1 MEELKIRRGGK
12 AVYEIVLNDSYE
24 GFHLRLV
31 DLGINH
37 LKACIVCDSN
47 TAGLYLKTVRDI
59 FVSVPGIGTVST
71 FEFPAGEGSKT
82 LKNVERLY
90 TVLIENHFERTDYL
104 VALGGGVVGDLT
116 GYAAATY
123 LRGIR
128 FIQLPTTLLSDVDSS
143 IGGKTGV
150 DFMSYK
156 NMVGAFHQ
164 PSLVYI
170 NTGVLSSLPKRQF
183 ASGMAEVIKHSLI
196 ADPDYFSLLKDN
208 VSSIK
213 SFSPDLIEKTIFKSL
228 LIKGRV
234 VEEDPEEKGIRRLLN
249 FGHTIGHAI
258 EKLSDFSLFH
268 GECVS
273 IGIMGASF
281 ISMKRGLLKAS
292 DLADIERLLS
302 SYELPVRVPEEIKNM
317 LDREDVLRATK
328 SDKKMAKGHI
338 NFVLLDGIGKGF
350 VDSSVTDDEIL
361 SAVDFCL
368 GS

>member
-1 MEELKIRRGGK
+1 MEELKIRRGEK
-12 AVYEIVLNDSYE
+12 AIYDIILNDSYKSLE
-24 GFHLRLV
+24 FHLV

-37 LKACIVCDSN
+37 LKSCIVCDSN

-59 FVSVPGIGTVST
+59 FMSVPGIGTVST
-71 FEFPAGEGSKT
+71 FEFPAGEESKN

-90 TVLIENHFERTDYL
+90 SVLIENHFERTDYL
-104 VALGGGVVGDLT
+104 IALGGGVVGDLT

-164 PSLVYI
+164 PSLVFI
-170 NTGVLSSLPKRQF
+170 NTGTLSSLPKRQF

-196 ADPDYFSLLKDN
+196 ADCDYFSFLKDN
-208 VSSIK
+208 ASSIK
-213 SFSPDLIEKTIFKSL
+213 SLYPDSIERMVFLSL
-228 LIKGRV
+228 RIKGRV
-234 VEEDPEEKGIRRLLN
+234 VEEDPEEKGLRRLLN

-258 EKLSDFSLFH
+258 EKLSGFSLFH

-281 ISMKRGLLKAS
+281 ISMKRGLLKES
-292 DLADIERLLS
+292 ELLDIEKLLS
-302 SYELPVRVPEEIKNM
+302 LYELPVKVPKELKEDI
-317 LDREDVLRATK
+317 DREAILRATK

-361 SAVDFCL
+361 SAIDFCL
-368 GS
+368 KS

>member
-1 MEELKIRRGGK
+1 MEELKIRRGEK
-12 AVYEIVLNDSYE
+12 AIYDIVLNDSYKS
-24 GFHLRLV
+24 FQLRLV
-31 DLGINH
+31 ELGINH

-47 TAGLYLKTVRDI
+47 TAGLFLKAVRDI
-59 FVSVPGIGTVST
+59 FMSVPGIGSVVT
-71 FEFPAGEGSKT
+71 FEFPAGESQKT

-164 PSLVYI
+164 PSLVFI
-170 NTGVLSSLPKRQF
+170 NTDVLSSLPGRQF

-196 ADPDYFSLLKDN
+196 ADPDYFSFLKDN

-213 SFSPDLIEKTIFKSL
+213 ALSSAHIEKTIYKSL

-234 VEEDPEEKGIRRLLN
+234 VEEDPEEKGLRRLLN

-258 EKLSDFSLFH
+258 EKLSDFVLFH

-281 ISMKRGLLKAS
+281 ISMKRGYISES
-292 DLADIERLLS
+292 DLNAIKDLLS
-302 SYELPVRVPEEIKNM
+302 SYDLPVKVPGEIGKN
-317 LDREDVLRATK
+317 LDLETVLRATK
-328 SDKKMAKGHI
+328 SDKKMAKGRI
-338 NFVLLDGIGKGF
+338 NFVLLRSVGEGF
-350 VDSSVTDDEIL
+350 VDSTVTDDEML
-361 SAVDFCL
+361 SAIDFCL
-368 GS
+368 N

>member
-1 MEELKIRRGGK
+1 MEELKIRRGEK
-12 AVYEIVLNDSYE
+12 AVYDIVLNDSYE
-24 GFHLRLV
+24 SLQFRLV

-37 LKACIVCDSN
+37 LKVCIVCDSN
-47 TAGLYLKTVRDI
+47 TAGFFLKAARDI
-59 FVSVPGIGTVST
+59 FMSIPGIGTITT
-71 FEFPAGEGSKT
+71 FEFPAGESSKT

-150 DFMSYK
+150 DFLSYK

-164 PSLVYI
+164 PSLVFI
-170 NTGVLSSLPKRQF
+170 NTSTLSSLPKRQF
-183 ASGMAEVIKHSLI
+183 SSGMAEVIKHSLI
-196 ADPDYFSLLKDN
+196 KNPDYYTFLKEN

-213 SFSPDLIEKTIFKSL
+213 ALSKDIIERTIFESL
-228 LIKGRV
+228 KIKGRV

-281 ISMKRGLLKAS
+281 ISMKRGLITEDELNGISA
-292 DLADIERLLS
+292 LLTS
-302 SYELPVRVPEEIKNM
+302 FDLPVKVPDGIREG
-317 LDREDVLRATK
+317 LDRETVLFATK
-328 SDKKMAKGHI
+328 NDKKMAKGQI
-338 NFVLLDGIGKGF
+338 NFVLLNGIGEGF
-350 VDSSVTDDEIL
+350 VDSTVTDKEIL
-361 SAVDFCL
+361 DAVDFCL
-368 GS
+368 D